1 MLSKHF
7 MMRKKIASLHLFTSE
22 SEYIEM
28 SRCQQRTDSYLLR
41 NNNTHT
47 HSVWHTV
54 CRVVLQLE
62 RHFLPI
68 NPRACLYNRIWYKA
82 MKQDSLVH
90 VNSWKSSTVLCH
102 LIKEELIMLSL
113 TNIGR
118 PYGAWRFSG
127 STRAAD
133 KTVLWAVEKVI
144 FLCGAPRSLPTLRR
158 LFVASSLLLDMQMMC
173 L

>member
-1 MLSKHF
+1 M
-7 MMRKKIASLHLFTSE
+7 FTSVNK
-22 SEYIEM
+22 YIYM
-28 SRCQQRTDSYLLR
+28 SRCQQRTDSYLLC

-47 HSVWHTV
+47 HTHTHSMTHS
-54 CRVVLQLE
+54 LQGGATAWE
-62 RHFLPI
+62 TFSPI

-127 STRAAD
+127 STWAAD
-133 KTVLWAVEKVI
+133 KTVLWAVQKVI